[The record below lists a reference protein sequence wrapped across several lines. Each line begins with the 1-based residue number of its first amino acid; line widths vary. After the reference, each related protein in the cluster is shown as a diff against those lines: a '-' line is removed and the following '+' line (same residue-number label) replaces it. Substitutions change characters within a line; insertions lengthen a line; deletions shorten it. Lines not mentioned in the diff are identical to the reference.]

1 MNHHDVIIIGGGAS
15 GVMCA
20 IACKDFGLDVVLL
33 EGTDRICKKV
43 LTTGNG
49 RCNIT
54 NSSIKEP
61 FLSYHSKNN
70 DFFTDTLK
78 NFSVNDTI
86 NFFSI
91 LGLPL
96 IELENGKMY
105 PRSLQASSVID
116 IFRMALDDREIPL
129 YLNHKV
135 NSIIKTKKGFTLSI
149 KNSEDTFS
157 CKKLIL
163 CTGGK
168 SAANTGSDGSG
179 YTLAKTLGHNII
191 NPLPGIVQLKLNYP
205 HLKALSGV
213 KFNGWVDLFIN
224 DKLIRRE
231 FGEILFTDYG
241 ISGPPILQ
249 ISSNASIALSMKKKV
264 QIKID
269 MLPDMDEDTLINFLE
284 GHFGMFG
291 HRSVTESFI
300 GIINKKLIPTIL
312 KEAHISSLHKPCY
325 ELEWEEKSNIYNL
338 LKSWAFEVSDTNSF
352 SNAQVTVGGVD
363 TSEVNSNS
371 LESKLCKNL
380 FFCGEVLDV
389 NGDCGGFN
397 LQWAWS
403 SALAA
408 AKAVKNNITNS
419 K

>member
-70 DFFTDTLK
+70 DFFTDSLK

-408 AKAVKNNITNS
+408 AKAVKNDITNN

>member
-408 AKAVKNNITNS
+408 AKAVKNDITNS

>member
-20 IACKDFGLDVVLL
+20 IACKDFGLDVILL

-70 DFFTDTLK
+70 GFFTDTLK

-116 IFRMALDDREIPL
+116 IFRMALEDREIPL
-129 YLNHKV
+129 CLNHKV
-135 NSIIKTKKGFTLSI
+135 NSIIKTKKGFTLST

-191 NPLPGIVQLKLNYP
+191 APLPGIVQLKLNYP
-205 HLKALSGV
+205 NLKALSGV
-213 KFNGWVDLFIN
+213 KFNGWVDLFID
-224 DKLIRRE
+224 DKLTRRE

-249 ISSNASIALSMKKKV
+249 ISSSASIALSMKKKV

-291 HRSVTESFI
+291 HRSVMESFV
-300 GIINKKLIPTIL
+300 GIINKKLIPILL
-312 KEAHISSLHKPCY
+312 KEALISSLHKPCY

-338 LKSWAFEVSDTNSF
+338 LKSWTFEVSDTNSF

-363 TSEVNSNS
+363 TREIDSNS
-371 LESKLCKNL
+371 LESKLCRNL
-380 FFCGEVLDV
+380 FFCGEILDV

-408 AKAVKNNITNS
+408 AMAVKSDIMKS
-419 K
+419 E

>member
-15 GVMCA
+15 GAMCA
-20 IACKDFGLDVVLL
+20 LACKDFGLDVVLL

-61 FLSYHSKNN
+61 FLSYHSRNN
-70 DFFTDTLK
+70 GFFAETLK

-116 IFRMALDDREIPL
+116 IFRMALNDREIPL

-135 NSIIKTKKGFTLSI
+135 NSIIKNKKGFTLSI

-213 KFNGWVDLFIN
+213 KFNGWVDLFID

-249 ISSNASIALSMKKKV
+249 ISSNASIALSMKKNV

-291 HRSVTESFI
+291 HRSVTESFV

-338 LKSWAFEVSDTNSF
+338 LKSWTFEVSDTNSF

-363 TSEVNSNS
+363 TREVNSNS
-371 LESKLCKNL
+371 LESKLCRNL

-408 AKAVKNNITNS
+408 ARAVKNDAINI

>member
-1 MNHHDVIIIGGGAS
+1 
-15 GVMCA
+15 
-20 IACKDFGLDVVLL
+20 
-33 EGTDRICKKV
+33 
-43 LTTGNG
+43 
-49 RCNIT
+49 
-54 NSSIKEP
+54 
-61 FLSYHSKNN
+61 
-70 DFFTDTLK
+70 
-78 NFSVNDTI
+78 
-86 NFFSI
+86 
-91 LGLPL
+91 
-96 IELENGKMY
+96 MY

-408 AKAVKNNITNS
+408 AKAVKNDITNS

>member
-20 IACKDFGLDVVLL
+20 IACKDFGLDVAIL

-61 FLSYHSKNN
+61 FLSYHSRNN
-70 DFFTDTLK
+70 GFFTDTLK
-78 NFSVNDTI
+78 NHSVSDTI
-86 NFFSI
+86 NFFSL

-96 IELENGKMY
+96 VELENSKMY

-116 IFRMALDDREIPL
+116 VFRMALEDRNIPL
-129 YLNHKV
+129 YLNQKV
-135 NSIIKTKKGFTLSI
+135 SSIMKTKKGFTLSI
-149 KNSEDTFS
+149 KNGEDTFS
-157 CKKLIL
+157 CRKLIL
-163 CTGGK
+163 STGGK
-168 SAANTGSDGSG
+168 SAAATGSDGSG
-179 YTLAKTLGHNII
+179 YTLAKSLGHHII
-191 NPLPGIVQLKLNYP
+191 NPLPGIVQLKLDYP

-213 KFNGWVDLFIN
+213 KFNGWAELFI
-224 DKLIRRE
+224 DGKIIRRE

-249 ISSNASIALSMKKKV
+249 VSSNASVALSMKKKV
-264 QIKID
+264 QLKID
-269 MLPDMDEDTLINFLE
+269 MIPDMNEDSLINFLE

-291 HRSVTESFI
+291 HRSVMESFI
-300 GIINKKLIPTIL
+300 GIINKKLIPILL
-312 KEAHISSLHKPCY
+312 KEAHISSIHKPCY
-325 ELEWEEKSNIYNL
+325 ELEWEEKLNIYNL
-338 LKSWAFEVSDTNSF
+338 LKSWTFEVSDTNTF
-352 SNAQVTVGGVD
+352 ANAQVTVGGID
-363 TSEVNSNS
+363 TKDINSNS

-403 SALAA
+403 SALAVA
-408 AKAVKNNITNS
+408 RAVKSDTVKN
-419 K
+419 

>member
-205 HLKALSGV
+205 HLKA
-213 KFNGWVDLFIN
+213 
-224 DKLIRRE
+224 
-231 FGEILFTDYG
+231 Y
-241 ISGPPILQ
+241 
-249 ISSNASIALSMKKKV
+249 
-264 QIKID
+264 
-269 MLPDMDEDTLINFLE
+269 
-284 GHFGMFG
+284 
-291 HRSVTESFI
+291 
-300 GIINKKLIPTIL
+300 
-312 KEAHISSLHKPCY
+312 
-325 ELEWEEKSNIYNL
+325 
-338 LKSWAFEVSDTNSF
+338 
-352 SNAQVTVGGVD
+352 
-363 TSEVNSNS
+363 
-371 LESKLCKNL
+371 
-380 FFCGEVLDV
+380 
-389 NGDCGGFN
+389 
-397 LQWAWS
+397 
-403 SALAA
+403 
-408 AKAVKNNITNS
+408 
-419 K
+419 

>member
-129 YLNHKV
+129 YFNHKV

-408 AKAVKNNITNS
+408 AKAVKNDITNN

>member
-408 AKAVKNNITNS
+408 AKAVKNDITNN

>member
-116 IFRMALDDREIPL
+116 IFRMALDDKEIPL

-408 AKAVKNNITNS
+408 AKAVKNDITNS